1 MKNHGIIVVFVIILL
16 GGCAEKNT
24 GDNGSKITGI
34 KITTLINEN
43 GGRVD
48 WGNNGIAHSRYGE
61 DRYYDLWVMRD
72 DGSGAVCLT
81 CSDPLI
87 PQLHNGQP
95 AWHPS
100 GDYIVFQ
107 SQDPLL
113 PHTQRD
119 DMMLTQPGHGK
130 HNNLWITDC
139 EGTTFYQLTH
149 VKEGGAV
156 LHPHFSH
163 DGRNLL
169 WSEKV
174 GSGPLDWAIMIADFV
189 EAPHP
194 HVEQVT
200 SYQPLGNVWYE
211 SHDFSSDDSKILL
224 TVGTQEAYSGFDI
237 WEMDIKTETMIQ
249 LTDDPEQWDE
259 HAHYSPDGTKI
270 VWASSHGYGYDP
282 ADWTTSLKTDL
293 WIMNADGSHKERLT
307 YFNEPGHHEYCGPA
321 IAADSSWSPDGNRL
335 VVSVS
340 TGSRKT
346 TKIFMIELEPGYL
359 DRDWTRYMVNRL
371 HDSSLYYAQ
380 LVESSILLCSDS
392 LTMYIWME
400 NTYRIIDFP
409 F

>member
-1 MKNHGIIVVFVIILL
+1 MKKHGIIMVFMIILL
-16 GGCAEKNT
+16 GGCTEKNT
-24 GDNGSKITGI
+24 TGSKITGI
-34 KITTLINEN
+34 EITTLIDEN

-61 DRYYDLWVMRD
+61 DRYYDLWVMED

-87 PQLHNGQP
+87 PLHNGQP

-100 GDYIVFQ
+100 GNYIVFQ

-139 EGTTFYQLTH
+139 KGTTFYQLTH
-149 VKEGGAV
+149 VEEGGAV

-163 DGRNLL
+163 DGRSLL

-189 EAPHP
+189 EAPYP

-200 SYQPLGNVWYE
+200 SYQPLGDVWYE
-211 SHDFSSDDSKILL
+211 THDFSPDDSKILL

-237 WEMDIKTETMIQ
+237 WEMDIKTETMTQ
-249 LTDDPEQWDE
+249 LTDDPAQWDE

-270 VWASSHGYGYDP
+270 VWASSHNYEYDP
-282 ADWTTSLKTDL
+282 ADWTKSLKTEL

-307 YFNEPGHHEYCGPA
+307 YFNEPGHDEFCGSA

-346 TKIFMIELEPGYL
+346 TKIYMIEFEPGYL
-359 DRDWTRYMVNRL
+359 DWTRYMVT
-371 HDSSLYYAQ
+371 SLYDRSCIVFNW
-380 LVESSILLCSDS
+380 LSPIFSWLCS
-392 LTMYIWME
+392 LTIYIWAE
-400 NTYRIIDFP
+400 STYKIIGF